1 MHRPKKNTINP
12 FQSFC
17 PPSCSEVIRD
27 DFSRSLPLET
37 CTRLK
42 DVWQK
47 CLQQKSSGSPNTHT
61 HKQKSCA
68 KFFPVTLLNF
78 YGAFSR
84 VELHLGDQKV
94 GKKAGQLFSCFPSE
108 KLQEENRSIF
118 RQKRSWPNTL
128 QKFTRPVCLMFENF
142 ELLSSSCN
150 SLDGNEKGN
159 MFSPPW
165 KFLEKPKKLID
176 RSSLKGHFLLHH
188 AMFSLTAVFLGQN
201 VVENHMVFEGMHGS
215 FNV

>member
-1 MHRPKKNTINP
+1 MGNKTGVFCIDLKKIQFTINP
-12 FQSFC
+12 FRSFC

-37 CTRLK
+37 CTRLN

-128 QKFTRPVCLMFENF
+128 RKFTRSAFDVWFF
-142 ELLSSSCN
+142 ELLVRV
-150 SLDGNEKGN
+150 K
-159 MFSPPW
+159 
-165 KFLEKPKKLID
+165 
-176 RSSLKGHFLLHH
+176 
-188 AMFSLTAVFLGQN
+188 
-201 VVENHMVFEGMHGS
+201 
-215 FNV
+215 